1 MSYQNRRY
9 RVVDGKLEKVW
20 NGTNE
25 PGWFKTK
32 AEAWAAVAAPVGSTD
47 EFPAAA
53 PEAPTPVPV
62 EAPQGTGYETWKAN
76 QLKSEIKARTGKGPR
91 VGTESSKAAMIER
104 LRALDSEATP
114 EEPVAA

>member
-32 AEAWAAVAAPVGSTD
+32 VEARAAVTPPQEPAETEEPGKTD
-47 EFPAAA
+47 ESVET
-53 PEAPTPVPV
+53 EAVDETEAV
-62 EAPQGTGYETWKAN
+62 EGAE
-76 QLKSEIKARTGKGPR
+76 
-91 VGTESSKAAMIER
+91 
-104 LRALDSEATP
+104 P
-114 EEPVAA
+114 EEPAPARRGRQATKTGRA